1 MGHDDLNQAANKER
15 RGALTTGIDFGVSGA
30 QMIEIDQS
38 IAYCCLPGDRV
49 QVFERYRYGSLLPSC
64 VAFKRQEPG
73 IDYCELVVSWDK
85 ALAYLRLNAVQS
97 PEIAK
102 IFWIST
108 RAPDYTVCEG
118 STCGF
123 WSQDERGFYA
133 IAADK
138 AGTEP
143 LLREVR
149 VTAVARPRDSASLE
163 SRDGAFHLFPAV
175 IPPADKAFGKP
186 HGAV

>member
-1 MGHDDLNQAANKER
+1 MVE
-15 RGALTTGIDFGVSGA
+15 
-30 QMIEIDQS
+30 IEQS
-38 IAYCCLPGDRV
+38 IGYCCLPGERV

-64 VAFKRQEPG
+64 VAFKRHEPG

-85 ALAYLRLNAVQS
+85 ALAYLRLNAGQ
-97 PEIAK
+97 PPAIAK
-102 IFWIST
+102 IFWISV

-149 VTAVARPRDSASLE
+149 VTAITRLREAASPE
-163 SRDGAFHLFPAV
+163 SRDGALHLFPPV
-175 IPPADKAFGKP
+175 IPTADKGFGAP
-186 HGAV
+186 LGAL